1 MLLMTDI
8 HVRSF
13 TGTGLKTYLHSVAKL
28 RMEVFKEYPFFAEP
42 DLERE
47 TQFLKKLFSN
57 KESIGVFI
65 FDNTTL
71 VGASLGYPL
80 SLEEPSLQ
88 RPFIERKLDIES
100 YFFFGYSTLLKAYRG
115 RGIGHH
121 FFDAREAHI
130 AHHKKFKHICF
141 CIPDHPEVDPQKPK
155 DFIPLFDFWRKR
167 GYVQHPEMKSLLSWK
182 NIGETHLTEKQ
193 MVYWIKDFAAKT

>member
-13 TGTGLKTYLHSVAKL
+13 TGASLKPYLHSVAKL
-28 RMEVFKEYPFFAEP
+28 RMEVFKEYPFFEEP
-42 DLERE
+42 NLDRE
-47 TQFLKKLFSN
+47 TQFLRKIFSH

-80 SLEEPSLQ
+80 SLEETALH
-88 RPFIERKLDIES
+88 RPFKERNLNIES
-100 YFFFGYSTLLKAYRG
+100 YYFFGYSTLLKAYRG

-121 FFDAREAHI
+121 FFDAREAHVS
-130 AHHKKFKHICF
+130 HHKKYKHICF
-141 CIPDHPEVDPQKPK
+141 CIPEYSETDHQRPK
-155 DFIPLFDFWRKR
+155 DFIPLLDFWRKR
-167 GYVQHPEMKSLLSWK
+167 GYVQHPEMKCFFPWK
-182 NIGETHLTEKQ
+182 SIGETDSKEKQ
-193 MVYWIKDFAAKT
+193 LIYWIKDLH